1 MFLTILSEKV
11 GIFEA
16 LFAALFCNMPK
27 NTGLPYTANLILSK
41 AFFEICKSNVTDLQG
56 M

>member
-1 MFLTILSEKV
+1 MFYAILSEKV

-16 LFAALFCNMPK
+16 LSAALFCNMPK
-27 NTGLPYTANLILSK
+27 FTGLPYTANLILSK
-41 AFFEICKSNVTDLQG
+41 AFFEICKSNVTYLQG